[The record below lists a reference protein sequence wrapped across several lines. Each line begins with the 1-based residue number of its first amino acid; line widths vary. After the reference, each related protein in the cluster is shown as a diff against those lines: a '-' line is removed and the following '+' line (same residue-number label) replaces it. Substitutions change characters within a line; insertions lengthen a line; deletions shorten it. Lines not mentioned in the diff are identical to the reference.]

1 MWKKNTDANPLCER
15 VTWSPTITVNTLT
28 VREPHE
34 IKIMFDLESQKETAG
49 EKLQKVTKKTK
60 PKWKKKVKIKTEG
73 EEETNTMSMTLP
85 LHASEPVLETT
96 LVPLCS

>member
-1 MWKKNTDANPLCER
+1 MESHHNRQHPNGKRTAA
-15 VTWSPTITVNTLT
+15 
-28 VREPHE
+28 E
-34 IKIMFDLESQKETAG
+34 IKLMFDG

-73 EEETNTMSMTLP
+73 EEDTNTMSMTL
-85 LHASEPVLETT
+85 HASEPVLGTT